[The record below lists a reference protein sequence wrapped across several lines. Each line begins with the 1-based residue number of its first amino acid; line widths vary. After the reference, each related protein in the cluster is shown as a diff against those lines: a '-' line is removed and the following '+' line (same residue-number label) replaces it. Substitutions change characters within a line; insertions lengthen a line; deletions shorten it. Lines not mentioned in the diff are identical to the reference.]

1 MTVFE
6 KEKAI
11 GDLMNAVLQTLNE
24 WYTQYAPQTPD
35 EPQDDRFLYALHTR
49 DYADYLAD
57 QFRQADQA
65 GRLAMQADIERIE
78 NEIRVLAGT
87 DGE

>member
-1 MTVFE
+1 MRVFE
-6 KEKAI
+6 EEI
-11 GDLMNAVLQTLNE
+11 NDMLRTLQE
-24 WYTQYAPQTPD
+24 WYYRYAPQIPD

-78 NEIRVLAGT
+78 NEIRELAGT
-87 DGE
+87 DRE

>member
-78 NEIRVLAGT
+78 KEIRVLAGT

>member
-49 DYADYLAD
+49 DYAEYLAEI
-57 QFRQADQA
+57 FMQANHA
-65 GRLAMQADIERIE
+65 ARLAMQADIERIE
-78 NEIRVLAGT
+78 NEIRVLTGT
-87 DGE
+87 DRE

>member
-78 NEIRVLAGT
+78 NEIRELAGT
-87 DGE
+87 DRE

>member
-1 MTVFE
+1 MTIFE

-11 GDLMNAVLQTLNE
+11 GNLMNAVLQTLNE

-78 NEIRVLAGT
+78 KEIRVLAGT

>member
-78 NEIRVLAGT
+78 KEIKVLAGT

>member
-6 KEKAI
+6 KEIA
-11 GDLMNAVLQTLNE
+11 DMLRTLQE
-24 WYTQYAPQTPD
+24 WYNRYAPWTPD
-35 EPQDDRFLYALHTR
+35 EPQDDRFLYALHTK
-49 DYADYLAD
+49 DYAEYLAN

-65 GRLAMQADIERIE
+65 GRLAMQDDIRKIE
-78 NEIRVLAGT
+78 DEIRELAGT

>member
-35 EPQDDRFLYALHTR
+35 EPQDDRFLYALHTK
-49 DYADYLAD
+49 DYAEYLSD

-65 GRLAMQADIERIE
+65 GRLAMQGDIRRIE
-78 NEIRVLAGT
+78 NEIRELAGN

>member
-24 WYTQYAPQTPD
+24 WYTQYAPQTPMSRRMTGSCMRCIRETMRIILPISSD
-35 EPQDDRFLYALHTR
+35 RQIRQDGWRCRRTLN
-49 DYADYLAD
+49 
-57 QFRQADQA
+57 
-65 GRLAMQADIERIE
+65 G
-78 NEIRVLAGT
+78 
-87 DGE
+87 

>member
-1 MTVFE
+1 MIDFE

-11 GDLMNAVLQTLNE
+11 GDLLNTVLQTLNE
-24 WYTQYAPQTPD
+24 WYTQYAPHTPD
-35 EPQDDRFLYALHTR
+35 EPQDDRFLYALHTK
-49 DYADYLAD
+49 DYAKYLAD

-65 GRLAMQADIERIE
+65 ERLTMQEDIRRIE
-78 NEIRVLAGT
+78 NEIRELAGN

>member
-6 KEKAI
+6 KEIA
-11 GDLMNAVLQTLNE
+11 DMLRTLQE
-24 WYTQYAPQTPD
+24 WYNRYAPRTPD
-35 EPQDDRFLYALHTR
+35 ELQDDRFLYALHTK
-49 DYADYLAD
+49 DYAEYLSD

-65 GRLAMQADIERIE
+65 GRLAMQGDIRRIE
-78 NEIRVLAGT
+78 NEIRELAGN

>member
-1 MTVFE
+1 MTIFE
-6 KEKAI
+6 EEKAL
-11 GDLMNAVLQTLNE
+11 GEMLNTALQTLKE

-78 NEIRVLAGT
+78 KEIRVLAGT
-87 DGE
+87 DRE

>member
-1 MTVFE
+1 MPVFE

-11 GDLMNAVLQTLNE
+11 GGLLNTVLQTLNE
-24 WYTQYAPQTPD
+24 WYTQYAPHTPD
-35 EPQDDRFLYALHTR
+35 EPQDDRFLYALHTK
-49 DYADYLAD
+49 DYAEYLAD

-65 GRLAMQADIERIE
+65 ERLTMQEDIRRIE
-78 NEIRVLAGT
+78 NEIRELTGT